1 MPALM
6 PTDAPPLP
14 ALLPPEAAA
23 LAEFRWL
30 MAADGHEIDTDRLR
44 QDRAYARG
52 CLALARG
59 STAPELQQ
67 AADAMGQWLRVSVP
81 RA

>member
-6 PTDAPPLP
+6 SSDAPPLP
-14 ALLPPEAAA
+14 SLQPPEAAA

-30 MAADGHEIDTDRLR
+30 MAGDGHDVDTARLR
-44 QDRAYARG
+44 HDRAYARG

-59 STAPELQQ
+59 STAPELQA
-67 AADAMGQWLRVSVP
+67 AADALGQWLRVSVP

>member
-6 PTDAPPLP
+6 SSDAPPLP
-14 ALLPPEAAA
+14 ALQPTEAAA
-23 LAEFRWL
+23 LSEFRWL
-30 MAADGHEIDTDRLR
+30 MAGDGHDVDIGRLR
-44 QDRAYARG
+44 ADRAYARG

-59 STAPELQQ
+59 STAPELQA
-67 AADAMGQWLRVSVP
+67 AADGLGQWLRVSVP

>member
-6 PTDAPPLP
+6 TTDAPPPP
-14 ALLPPEAAA
+14 ALPPQEAAA
-23 LAEFRWL
+23 LAEFRLL
-30 MAADGHEIDTDRLR
+30 MAGDGHDVDLARLR
-44 QDRAYARG
+44 LDRAYARG

-59 STAPELQQ
+59 STAPGLQA
-67 AADAMGQWLRVSVP
+67 AADALGQWLRVSVS